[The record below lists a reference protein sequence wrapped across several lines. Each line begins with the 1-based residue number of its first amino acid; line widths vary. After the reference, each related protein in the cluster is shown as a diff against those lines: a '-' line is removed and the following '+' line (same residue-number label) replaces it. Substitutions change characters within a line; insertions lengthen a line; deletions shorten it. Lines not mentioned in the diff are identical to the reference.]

1 MFDVWKTAD
10 LADKVPVS
18 VFSVSLVNRSY
29 GCCAGAFLPCL
40 LLGRLLP
47 WASSTPSGLLG
58 DGQSQEASGSVAHPG
73 PLPLTVT
80 SDSHSR
86 WMLYTKAGF
95 SPLYFPLILSSTASS
110 KFVLQT
116 LPTARGG
123 RRHSL
128 RGIIAAQ
135 TPGDSQK
142 LAYKEIDSF
151 SQE

>member
-10 LADKVPVS
+10 GAHKVPVS
-18 VFSVSLVNRSY
+18 VFSVSLANRSSRY
-29 GCCAGAFLPCL
+29 CAGAFVPCL
-40 LLGRLLP
+40 LLGPLLP

-80 SDSHSR
+80 SDSPSR
-86 WMLYTKAGF
+86 WMLYTKVGF
-95 SPLYFPLILSSTASS
+95 SPLYFPLILSSTASP

-116 LPTARGG
+116 LPVARGG
-123 RRHSL
+123 RKHSEGHNCCPNS
-128 RGIIAAQ
+128 RGFTKVGLQ
-135 TPGDSQK
+135 G
-142 LAYKEIDSF
+142 DSF